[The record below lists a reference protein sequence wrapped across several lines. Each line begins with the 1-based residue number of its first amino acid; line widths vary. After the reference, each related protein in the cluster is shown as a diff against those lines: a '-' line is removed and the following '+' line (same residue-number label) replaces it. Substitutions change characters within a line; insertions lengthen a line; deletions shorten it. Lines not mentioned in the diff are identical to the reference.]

1 MGWLHEVGASRE
13 CWTQTRLSA
22 TYATHGVPFE
32 STVITAGLAPVGR
45 IEEVAVEAEPLRL
58 GVVGEPSHTDRMV
71 GRGPRATCD
80 GIELRPGPEHVDVGD
95 GPLVD
100 ERAAIRPDLR
110 RGVEDE
116 YAQPV

>member
-45 IEEVAVEAEPLRL
+45 IVTGKSR
-58 GVVGEPSHTDRMV
+58 S
-71 GRGPRATCD
+71 
-80 GIELRPGPEHVDVGD
+80 RPNRFA
-95 GPLVD
+95 L
-100 ERAAIRPDLR
+100 AS
-110 RGVEDE
+110 
-116 YAQPV
+116 